1 MKRLKKAIAIL
12 LICVLAAGASS
23 CGLYE
28 LPQGIEEPAV
38 TDPEAS
44 SPAVTPTQTPI
55 PAVAADDRFTLA
67 YNPEASLNPYSVQSA
82 TNFWLTG
89 LMFESLFVLKDDFS
103 YEPLLCS
110 YFDTPDNGYTYSIDI
125 KSGIIM
131 HDGSDLSIFDVV
143 YSVRLAKESERYS
156 TRFKNV
162 SRVGV
167 DNGMVYIKLDTP
179 NTDFCAL
186 LDIPIVKDGTGYDR
200 VPVGCGPYMF
210 DSEAECFNAF
220 DGYRTF
226 DTLPIERIDLA
237 VYDRSELISAF
248 ETADI
253 DLAVSQQSNISY
265 VDYSGDCEV
274 HFCPTTVLH
283 YIGFNSGRGYC
294 SSALR
299 RLILASA
306 IDREDIS
313 GSIVAGTVPTAL
325 PVTPGSRWYIDSVAE
340 NAFVTPE
347 NMEAMMV
354 RTFVEDF
361 DRDGFIEYIEE
372 NTVWDFA
379 LEFLVNNDNM
389 QKVAAARKITSKLN
403 EMGFDVKLKEVDWN
417 TYITMLNIGEYDMYY
432 GELQYGADFDL
443 SPLFCYGGGGCRGFY
458 DPELQNYVYSFNCA
472 SEADKPQAM
481 TDLLVYQADNC
492 YIAPLYFERTSVY
505 TKRGAVS
512 NMYPTNHNIF
522 ANVASWKITFPGAA
536 EADK

>member
-1 MKRLKKAIAIL
+1 MKLFKKITAIL
-12 LICVLAAGASS
+12 LVCVLVAGASS

-28 LPQGIEEPAV
+28 LPQGIEEPTV
-38 TDPEAS
+38 TDPDAS
-44 SPAVTPTQTPI
+44 AAPSPTPTPVPT
-55 PAVAADDRFTLA
+55 VTADDKFTLA
-67 YNPEASLNPYSVQSA
+67 YNPDASLNPYSVESA

-89 LMFESLFVLKDDFS
+89 LMYESLFVLKDDLS
-103 YEPLLCS
+103 YEPMLCS
-110 YFDTPDNGYTYSIDI
+110 YYEMSDGGYTHIIDV
-125 KSGIIM
+125 KSGVKM
-131 HDGSDLSIFDVV
+131 HDGSDLGIFDVV

-156 TRFKNV
+156 ARFKNV
-162 SRVGV
+162 RSVGV
-167 DNGMVYIKLDTP
+167 DDGMVYIKLNNPD
-179 NTDFCAL
+179 TDFCAL

-200 VPVGCGPYMF
+200 VPVGCGPYVF
-210 DSEAECFNAF
+210 DPEKVCFNAF

-226 DTLPIERIDLA
+226 DTLPIDCIGLA
-237 VYDRSELISAF
+237 AYDRSELISAF

-306 IDREDIS
+306 IDREGLS
-313 GSIVAGTVPTAL
+313 GTVVAGTVPTVL
-325 PVTPGSRWYIDSVAE
+325 PVTPGSRWYIDPVAE
-340 NAFVTPE
+340 NALVKPE
-347 NMEAMMV
+347 NMEAMMI

-361 DRDGFIEYIEE
+361 DQDGFIEYIED
-372 NTVWDFA
+372 NVVWDFA

-389 QKVAAARKITSKLN
+389 QKVAAARRITAELN

-417 TYITMLNIGEYDMYY
+417 TYITLLNMGEYDMYY
-432 GELQYGADFDL
+432 GELQYGANFDL

-458 DPELQNYVYSFNCA
+458 DPDLQNYVYAFNGA
-472 SEADKPQAM
+472 SEENKLQAM

-492 YIAPLYFERTSVY
+492 YIAPLFFERTSVY

-522 ANVASWKITFPGAA
+522 ANVASWTVTFPHAA
-536 EADK
+536 ESDK